1 MTAGGRASKALSETR
16 ILFGVW
22 LALGVLALALAA
34 RGLSA
39 PGLYYDEVIQA
50 EAAREFLDA
59 KGSPLRIPGASSTQ
73 VFGRWLPVFTQPY
86 MGALKSQLLI
96 PSFAVFGASGASLRA
111 TTLAWGLLALLSAM
125 LLAHRLLGLGAALVA
140 GALLAVDPS
149 FLFVSR
155 HDWGS
160 FALAL
165 LCRCAGLYLFAT
177 GWSQRSQAE
186 RAASEARAS
195 GARSEPKA
203 SGVHSGRPQ
212 ASEVHK
218 ASRRRAESRLLGAGL
233 CFGLGVYNKI
243 DFAVPL
249 AAAALALCVVAP
261 RAVAEALRTQAR
273 RLLPVA
279 AGLLLGASPLLGELG
294 TALLVTRG
302 AMETPSDADLWREK
316 LGALRCML
324 DGSYFDRL
332 MRAGGSFERMF
343 DVEGAAAGPFLV
355 IYGLA
360 IAWLAVRLALSARRG
375 AWEPAPA
382 FVLATAI
389 FASLGILATPR
400 ATRVHH
406 VLGAY
411 PFPQYVVALAILG
424 LAGPPRQRARRAA
437 AAGVALLALGGGL
450 WTSLRTFDTIQS
462 SHGKGRWSDALDE
475 LAGELAAEPG
485 AVAVSLDWGFRAQ
498 LHFLDRGLEILEPIW
513 GIARRDTNAGPW
525 SFQGDGR
532 MRYLLWERDFA
543 VFPVGPAFLETVSGI
558 ASSRVA
564 IRRHVDH
571 QGDPAFVSVRIAGPH
586 RIVYRG
592 PHAARPF
599 EVILE

>member
-1 MTAGGRASKALSETR
+1 VAAEAPAGGVRAPERSETR
-16 ILFGVW
+16 ILFAAW
-22 LALGVLALALAA
+22 LVLGVLALALAG

-59 KGSPLRIPGASSTQ
+59 DGSPLRIPGASSTRI
-73 VFGRWLPVFTQPY
+73 FGRWLPVFTQPY

-96 PSFAVFGASGASLRA
+96 PSFTLFGASGASLRA
-111 TTLAWGLLALLSAM
+111 TTLAWGLLGLLFAM

-165 LCRCAGLYLFAT
+165 LLRCAGLYLFAS
-177 GWSQRSQAE
+177 GWSLRSN
-186 RAASEARAS
+186 ARVFA
-195 GARSEPKA
+195 
-203 SGVHSGRPQ
+203 
-212 ASEVHK
+212 
-218 ASRRRAESRLLGAGL
+218 AGL

-249 AAAALALCVVAP
+249 AATALALCAVAP
-261 RAVAEALRTQAR
+261 RAVAGALRGEKR
-273 RLLPVA
+273 RLLAVA
-279 AGLLLGASPLLGELG
+279 AGLLLGASPLFSELG
-294 TALLVTRG
+294 TALLATRG
-302 AMETPSDADLWREK
+302 ALATGSDAGLWQEK
-316 LGALRCML
+316 LGALRSMF

-343 DVEGAAAGPFLV
+343 DVETAARSPFLV
-355 IYGLA
+355 IYALA
-360 IAWLAVRLALSARRG
+360 IVFLAGRLALRARLKI
-375 AWEPAPA
+375 WEPVPA
-382 FVLATAI
+382 FVLAAAV

-400 ATRVHH
+400 ATRIHH

-424 LAGPPRQRARRAA
+424 LAAPPAGRARRAA
-437 AAGVALLALGGGL
+437 AAGVALLALAGGL
-450 WTSLRTFDTIQS
+450 WASLRTFDTIQR
-462 SHGKGRWSDALDE
+462 SHGKGRWSDAVDE
-475 LAGELAAEPG
+475 LARELANQPG
-485 AVAVSLDWGFRAQ
+485 AVAVSLDWGFHAQ
-498 LHFLDRGLEILEPIW
+498 LHFLERGLELREPIW
-513 GIARRDTNAGPW
+513 GIARSDASARPW

-532 MRYLLWERDFA
+532 MRYLLWERDLA
-543 VFPVGPAFLETVSGI
+543 VFPVGPAFLETVRALGSG
-558 ASSRVA
+558 RVA
-564 IRRHVDH
+564 IRVHADRE
-571 QGDPAFVSVRIAGPH
+571 GDPAFVSVRIAGPH

-592 PHAARPF
+592 PHAARPV

>member
-1 MTAGGRASKALSETR
+1 MTAEGFAGDARSETR

-22 LALGVLALALAA
+22 LALCVLALALAA

-59 KGSPLRIPGASSTQ
+59 KGSPLRIPGASSTR

-96 PSFAVFGASGASLRA
+96 PSFAIFGATGASLRA
-111 TTLAWGLLALLSAM
+111 TTLVWGLLALLSAM

-140 GALLAVDPS
+140 GALLAIDPS

-160 FALAL
+160 FTLAL

-177 GWSQRSQAE
+177 GWSRRSH
-186 RAASEARAS
+186 ARTF
-195 GARSEPKA
+195 
-203 SGVHSGRPQ
+203 
-212 ASEVHK
+212 
-218 ASRRRAESRLLGAGL
+218 GAGL

-261 RAVAEALRTQAR
+261 RAVADALRTQTR

-279 AGLLLGASPLLGELG
+279 AGFLLGASPVLGELG
-294 TALLVTRG
+294 MALLVTRG
-302 AMETPSDADLWREK
+302 ALSTPSDADLWREK
-316 LGALRCML
+316 LGALRCTL

-343 DVEGAAAGPFLV
+343 DVEGAAASPFLV

-360 IAWLAVRLALSARRG
+360 IAFLAGRLVLRARRG
-375 AWEPAPA
+375 AWDPAPA
-382 FVLATAI
+382 FVLATAV
-389 FASLGILATPR
+389 FASVGILATPR
-400 ATRVHH
+400 AIRIHH
-406 VLGAY
+406 ALGAY

-424 LAGPPRQRARRAA
+424 LAGAPRNRIRRAL
-437 AAGVALLALGGGL
+437 AAGIAALAFGGSL
-450 WTSLRTFDTIQS
+450 WTSLRTFDTIES
-462 SHGKGRWSDALDE
+462 SRGKGRWSDAIAGLAHE
-475 LAGELAAEPG
+475 LSAEPG

-498 LHFLDRGLEILEPIW
+498 LHFLDRGLEIREPIW
-513 GIARRDTNAGPW
+513 AITRSDTNADPW

-532 MRYLLWERDFA
+532 MWYLLWDRDFA
-543 VFPVGPAFLETVSGI
+543 VFPVGPAFLDRVRKI
-558 ASSRVA
+558 DSSRA
-564 IRRHVDH
+564 TIRVHADRE
-571 QGDPAFVSVRIAGPH
+571 GDPAFVSVRIAGPH

-599 EVILE
+599 EVILD